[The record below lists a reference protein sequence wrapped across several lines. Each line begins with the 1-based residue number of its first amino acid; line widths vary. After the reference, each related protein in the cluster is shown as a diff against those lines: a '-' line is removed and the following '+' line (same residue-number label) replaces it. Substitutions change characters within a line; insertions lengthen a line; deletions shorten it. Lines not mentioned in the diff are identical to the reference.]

1 MLGRISV
8 TLALGLVLSLAAGRS
23 DAAGR
28 QKAAI
33 PAPASGEYDLL
44 IEHGRIIDGTGS
56 PWYAG
61 EVAIRDGRSVAR
73 LIVRCSSSSTRI

>member
-1 MLGRISV
+1 MLGRIAI
-8 TLALGLVLSLAAGRS
+8 TLALGLALSLTASRG

-28 QKAAI
+28 WRAAL
-33 PAPASGEYDLL
+33 PAPASGEYDVL